1 MHWNSN
7 EWCVWGGDVRFCIVP
22 TSKPLATPDMQGK
35 IWKWSL
41 NMYSLV
47 QAWKDWIALTCSFII
62 FTNTLPIRTEVAV
75 LFHLMHRLFPQ
86 PLVCNSNNTRQ
97 PPSTILS
104 FTTSPSLL
112 QHTTMPQNNA
122 LQEFFF
128 FSFQNVGWLW
138 LADSKSMHGPYIA
151 PVVDLVS

>member
-47 QAWKDWIALTCSFII
+47 QAWKDWIALTSSFIA

-75 LFHLMHRLFPQ
+75 LCHLMHRLSPQ
-86 PLVCNSNNTRQ
+86 PLVCNNNNTLQ
-97 PPSTILS
+97 PPSTIFEFHLTFFPSNWRLTHKYYPIKS
-104 FTTSPSLL
+104 FKFNSLL
-112 QHTTMPQNNA
+112 KYDYHDITLRTYT
-122 LQEFFF
+122 F
-128 FSFQNVGWLW
+128 FS
-138 LADSKSMHGPYIA
+138 
-151 PVVDLVS
+151 